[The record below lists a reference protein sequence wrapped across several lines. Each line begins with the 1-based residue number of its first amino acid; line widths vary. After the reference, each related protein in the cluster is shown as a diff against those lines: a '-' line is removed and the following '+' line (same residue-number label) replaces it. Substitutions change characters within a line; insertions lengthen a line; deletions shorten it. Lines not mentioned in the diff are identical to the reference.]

1 MKKLAIVAL
10 ALVIAMAFV
19 GCGANDLRFIGE
31 WDYIYSSVTKD
42 DVTTAAATRFTFND
56 DGTFTSADI
65 SLVNGEVK
73 TLVNSKEGKWS
84 TENDLLTI
92 EEHSSSY
99 NGIWKFSFD
108 KEGMKWERDNRDPVT
123 LVKVKK

>member
-10 ALVIAMAFV
+10 ALVLAMTFV

-31 WDYIYSSVTKD
+31 WDYIYSSATVGDT
-42 DVTTAAATRFTFND
+42 TTAAATRFTFKD

-73 TLVNSKEGKWS
+73 TLVNTKEGKWS

>member
-10 ALVIAMAFV
+10 ALVIAMTFV

-31 WDYIYSSVTKD
+31 WDYVYSSATVGET
-42 DVTTAAATRFTFND
+42 TTALATRFTFKD
-56 DGTFTSADI
+56 DGTFTSSDI
-65 SLVNGEVK
+65 VLVNGQLK
-73 TLVNSKEGKWS
+73 TLANTKPGEW
-84 TENDLLTI
+84 TTQNDLLTI

-99 NGIWKFSFD
+99 NGVWKFTFEKD
-108 KEGMKWERDNRDPVT
+108 GMKWERDNRDPVT